1 MLTGEGMMMTRRGVL
16 LLGVVGIAGCSSATA
31 AEMCDAGIQL
41 AGGNCLVFEDGGALG
56 AKRVAIETTIVD
68 ATERV
73 NAVMPITGVTIRVRA
88 NPAGVIGEL
97 GLGGFAPSGR
107 EVLLSFDPASPM
119 LPDALDSDLAPMV
132 AHELHHARRWQT
144 VGYGGTLRAAMV
156 SEGLADHFSIEVFG
170 IAKPMWS
177 EALDS
182 AGIESMLDRAEPTWD
197 GPYDHATWFYG
208 TTSSIPRWS
217 GYTVGFELVQRY
229 LAAESSRRASRLY
242 DTEARSFVR

>member
-1 MLTGEGMMMTRRGVL
+1 MIRRGVL
-16 LLGVVGIAGCSSATA
+16 LLGVAGIVGCSSATA
-31 AEMCDAGIQL
+31 AETCDGGIEL
-41 AGGNCLVFEDGGALG
+41 AGENCLVFEDGGALE
-56 AKRVAIETTIVD
+56 AERVAIETAIVD
-68 ATERV
+68 AAERV
-73 NAVMPITGVTIRVRA
+73 DAVMPITGVTIRVRA

-119 LPDALDSDLAPMV
+119 LPAALDSDLGPMV

-170 IAKPMWS
+170 VERPMWS

-208 TTSSIPRWS
+208 TTSSVPRWA
-217 GYTVGFELVQRY
+217 GYTVGFELVRRY
-229 LAAESSRRASRLY
+229 LDADSSRRASTLY
-242 DTEARSFVR
+242 DAEAHNFVR